1 MLTPKSDMRQRIIAI
16 DNNSIAEE
24 LGIKPG
30 FSLLRIN
37 GEPVEDVIDYEQLTA
52 ETSISLELE
61 TDNGEVIEAD
71 VEKDEYEP
79 LGLYFESGLMS
90 PVRSCKNKCV
100 FCFIDQMPKGG
111 RETLHFK
118 DDDWRLSLI
127 MGNYVS
133 LTNVN
138 DKEFD
143 RMLRRRVSPLYIS
156 IHATDGDIRKRM
168 MANPTAGR
176 IMERLYALK
185 EAGLSFHGQIV
196 VCPELN
202 DGESLKKSI
211 RELYALRPAAQTLAL
226 VPVGITKFRQGL
238 YPLRL
243 LTKQEASD
251 IIDYAEAFNK
261 MVLDKGEEG
270 FVYASDEMYM
280 IAQRELPSYESYG
293 EFLQIEN
300 GVGLLRQFEHGFNE
314 ALKQMEPIKKKVKL
328 AGATGVSA
336 RGFLQSLFDKL
347 LPYGIELK
355 LNGIRNEF
363 FGHTITVS
371 GLVTAGD
378 IAAALKGIT
387 ADALL
392 IPDDML
398 RERDSVFLDG
408 HDTAW
413 LEKELD
419 IPLWPMSAA
428 DGEEFVYDLFDRI
441 NEEN

>member
-1 MLTPKSDMRQRIIAI
+1 MKTPKSDMRQRIIAI

-156 IHATDGDIRKRM
+156 IHSTDGDIRKRM

-251 IIDYAEAFNK
+251 IID
-261 MVLDKGEEG
+261 
-270 FVYASDEMYM
+270 
-280 IAQRELPSYESYG
+280 
-293 EFLQIEN
+293 
-300 GVGLLRQFEHGFNE
+300 
-314 ALKQMEPIKKKVKL
+314 
-328 AGATGVSA
+328 
-336 RGFLQSLFDKL
+336 
-347 LPYGIELK
+347 
-355 LNGIRNEF
+355 
-363 FGHTITVS
+363 
-371 GLVTAGD
+371 
-378 IAAALKGIT
+378 
-387 ADALL
+387 
-392 IPDDML
+392 
-398 RERDSVFLDG
+398 
-408 HDTAW
+408 
-413 LEKELD
+413 
-419 IPLWPMSAA
+419 
-428 DGEEFVYDLFDRI
+428 
-441 NEEN
+441 

>member
-1 MLTPKSDMRQRIIAI
+1 MRQRIIAV
-16 DNNSIAEE
+16 DNDSIAEE

-30 FSLLRIN
+30 FFLLQIN
-37 GEPVEDVIDYEQLTA
+37 GEDVEDVIDYEQLSAEKHITLTLETRSGKEVTA
-52 ETSISLELE
+52 EI
-61 TDNGEVIEAD
+61 D
-71 VEKDEYEP
+71 KDEYEP

-90 PVRSCKNKCV
+90 KVRSCKNKCV
-100 FCFIDQMPKGG
+100 FCFIDQMPQGG
-111 RETLHFK
+111 RDTLHFK

-133 LTNVN
+133 LTNV
-138 DKEFD
+138 DDREFA
-143 RMLRRRVSPLYIS
+143 RIIKRRVSPLYVS
-156 IHATDGDIRKRM
+156 IHATDGAVRTRI
-168 MANPTAGR
+168 MANPSASR
-176 IMERLYALK
+176 IMERLAALK
-185 EAGLSFHGQIV
+185 QNGLSFHGQIV

-202 DGESLKKSI
+202 DKEVLKKSI
-211 RELYALRPAAQTLAL
+211 EDIYSLRPAAKTLAL
-226 VPVGITKFRQGL
+226 VPVGITKFREGL

-251 IIDYAEAFNK
+251 IIDYTESFNNAIIAR
-261 MVLDKGEEG
+261 GEEG

-280 IAQRELPSYESYG
+280 IAERELPSYESYG

-300 GVGLLRQFEHGFNE
+300 GVGLMRQFEHGFNE
-314 ALKQMEPIKKKVKL
+314 ALKDMRPLNKPIRL

-336 RGFLQSLFDKL
+336 RPFLQRLFNKL
-347 LPYGIELK
+347 IPFGIEITLHSIP
-355 LNGIRNEF
+355 NDF

-371 GLVTAGD
+371 GLITAGD
-378 IAAALKGIT
+378 IAKHLQGIN

-398 RERDSVFLDG
+398 RERESVFIDG

-413 LEKELD
+413 LSAQLKL
-419 IPLWPMSAA
+419 PVWPMSAA
-428 DGEEFVYDLFDRI
+428 DGEEFIYSLFERL